1 MTTIFEL
8 VKPPSPCRI
17 PRALPMRSFAVI
29 LLLFFLC
36 SAVLCAGWLVGWV
49 IRRLGFPC
57 CGALCMGQL
66 LFIVNGL
73 ANQI

>member
-36 SAVLCAGWLVGWV
+36 SAVLCAGWLVGWLGDTAAGFSLL
-49 IRRLGFPC
+49 RRVMHGP
-57 CGALCMGQL
+57 
-66 LFIVNGL
+66 IT
-73 ANQI
+73 IYS